1 MLAAIF
7 RFYLEGLASAF
18 VTSLFIVLV
27 WMLISIRR
35 GVNKT
40 AKSKQAMVYDGIV
53 MVLVMTPVLSF
64 AFMAI
69 ILMFHS

>member
-7 RFYLEGLASAF
+7 RFYLEGLAAAF
-18 VTSLFIVLV
+18 VTSVLV
-27 WMLISIRR
+27 VIFWMLYRIRR
-35 GVNKT
+35 GLEKT
-40 AKSKQAMVYDGIV
+40 AKSKQEMLYDGLLL
-53 MVLVMTPVLSF
+53 VLVMTPILSF